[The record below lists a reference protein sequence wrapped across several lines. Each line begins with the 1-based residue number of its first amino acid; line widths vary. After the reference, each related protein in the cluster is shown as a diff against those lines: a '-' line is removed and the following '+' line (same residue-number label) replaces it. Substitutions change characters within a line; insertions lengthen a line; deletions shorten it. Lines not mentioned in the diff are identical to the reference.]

1 MMRSPLALTPGPG
14 QRSVWDFPRPPA
26 IETVSDRVL
35 VEFGGGIIA
44 DTIRAVR
51 VCETASPPAYYLPFA
66 DVAPGVLIP
75 CPGGSFCEWKGRARY
90 WSVVTPSR
98 EEKRAAWSYSNPTD
112 AFAALAD
119 HVAFYAGRLD
129 RCRVGRH
136 LVVPQPGGFYGGW
149 ITPEFTGPFKG
160 EPGTTHW

>member
-1 MMRSPLALTPGPG
+1 MRSLASGGAACTRTRACRRLAAESSVDRRASEPMMRSPLALTPGPG

-44 DTIRAVR
+44 DTIRALR

-90 WSVVTPSR
+90 WSVVTSSR
-98 EEKRAAWSYSNPTD
+98 EEKP
-112 AFAALAD
+112 
-119 HVAFYAGRLD
+119 
-129 RCRVGRH
+129 H